1 MDFWLLVPHVEVT
14 TVLMT
19 SKKLNGLKKKKKKQL
34 FNPSEIQSKL
44 LHCSLHMGETGKD

>member
-19 SKKLNGLKKKKKKQL
+19 SKKLNGLKKKTKKKKQL

-44 LHCSLHMGETGKD
+44 LH

>member
-19 SKKLNGLKKKKKKQL
+19 SKKLNGLKKKKKTTFQ
-34 FNPSEIQSKL
+34 PIRDTEQTATL
-44 LHCSLHMGETGKD
+44 LPPYGRDR